1 MFFLKTIYKVY
12 YLTCFPA
19 IMRKV
24 FSFLLYLI
32 GITVQA
38 QTEPDY
44 HYFIEYK
51 YMQATYGIGSSDFSQ
66 HLSYIGMYKQSLIE
80 EERFQH
86 PTLLKSKI
94 VQPNLHAE
102 NAYPYIFDAIKN
114 NRIVI
119 LNETHNNPLSR
130 VLLYNIVDSLEKY
143 DVKAVFMEALGYN
156 PTDTSFISS
165 KQPYAE
171 GIYTSENI
179 FRQVLYKFKENKL
192 RLYSYEYQPK
202 DLDTSTINGNKCIIS
217 KDDAR
222 WIPMPVDSYVLE
234 NFISKDDWRER
245 EAHQAL
251 KIFQKLQREHINKA
265 FIYCGYG
272 HAWRQGNNMIDIL
285 EHLLKQDVYSIDQTI
300 MNECVNKNLE
310 FPPYA
315 KFAKNHP
322 FVIVDQQKI
331 PISAV
336 ANKAGEKPLVN
347 LVVGSPRSVYINN
360 RPTWLELNG
369 NRKRYHLSQFVDV
382 STEKDFLVAFY
393 TPDELK
399 TEKEEYIPD
408 DVFQVFGN
416 GLDYDVILK
425 PNQSYQLRIMK
436 NKKVIVD
443 KTIYAD

>member
-1 MFFLKTIYKVY
+1 
-12 YLTCFPA
+12 
-19 IMRKV
+19 
-24 FSFLLYLI
+24 
-32 GITVQA
+32 
-38 QTEPDY
+38 
-44 HYFIEYK
+44 
-51 YMQATYGIGSSDFSQ
+51 
-66 HLSYIGMYKQSLIE
+66 
-80 EERFQH
+80 
-86 PTLLKSKI
+86 
-94 VQPNLHAE
+94 
-102 NAYPYIFDAIKN
+102 
-114 NRIVI
+114 
-119 LNETHNNPLSR
+119 
-130 VLLYNIVDSLEKY
+130 
-143 DVKAVFMEALGYN
+143 
-156 PTDTSFISS
+156 
-165 KQPYAE
+165 
-171 GIYTSENI
+171 
-179 FRQVLYKFKENKL
+179 
-192 RLYSYEYQPK
+192 
-202 DLDTSTINGNKCIIS
+202 
-217 KDDAR
+217 
-222 WIPMPVDSYVLE
+222 
-234 NFISKDDWRER
+234 
-245 EAHQAL
+245 
-251 KIFQKLQREHINKA
+251 
-265 FIYCGYG
+265 
-272 HAWRQGNNMIDIL
+272 MIDIL